1 MTRHDI
7 IESLYKS
14 QDLDDC
20 IRKMVRQDLRADFK
34 HEYIL
39 KMYEVP
45 EEKLIA
51 LYDRKEL
58 RFYAVRCLINL
69 VKLKYGVF
77 NRLYNNTKITYDT
90 DKFEINGYV
99 NDFDESRLNRT
110 LRSKTKDIFEIDEEL
125 ESRLNEEQKELELIA
140 EINRLH
146 EVFPT
151 DTEYPYYQAL
161 IEAVVEHG
169 GMRGA
174 SRATGIPKSSISDSI
189 KKVRDHLNSI
199 YNGEEI
205 KGIY

>member
-14 QDLDDC
+14 KDLDDC
-20 IRKMVRQDLRADFK
+20 IRKMVRHDLRQDFK

-45 EEKLIA
+45 EEKLLA
-51 LYDRKEL
+51 LYNKNEL

-77 NRLYNNTKITYDT
+77 NRVY
-90 DKFEINGYV
+90 
-99 NDFDESRLNRT
+99 NDFRIVPTDDFKDESEET
-110 LRSKTKDIFEIDEEL
+110 DEKREQ
-125 ESRLNEEQKELELIA
+125 REQKELDLIA
-140 EINRLH
+140 EFYKLH

-151 DTEYPYYQAL
+151 DSEFPYYQAI

-169 GMRGA
+169 GMRAA

-199 YNGEEI
+199 YNDSKTIE
-205 KGIY
+205 GIY